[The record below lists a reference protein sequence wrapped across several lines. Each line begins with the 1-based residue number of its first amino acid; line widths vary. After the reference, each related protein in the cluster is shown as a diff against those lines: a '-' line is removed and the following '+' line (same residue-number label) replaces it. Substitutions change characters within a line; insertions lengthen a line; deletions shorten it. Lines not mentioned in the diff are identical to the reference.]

1 MKLTYIYFTASTAAI
16 AFLFLAAFNVNENV
30 TEKEGNNLIIKFSH
44 SLHTDLID
52 CQTCHSAVIAST
64 SLKDKLFP
72 NHDNCIDCHAVDD
85 ENECKTCHFED
96 KYETLMQKEPDLYF
110 NHKFHIE
117 DKELKCESC
126 HKGISEVDYAM
137 FALQPNPIME
147 NCYDCHN
154 NIIVAS
160 NACESCHISSVRLIP
175 QTHKSVSFMKT
186 HKFDAR
192 AFDANCIMCHDNIS
206 NSCEECHEATNII
219 TELNLPNDFYQPYSP
234 LQFSDGSKKQQ
245 IARVHEF
252 NYRFTHSIDSKGKT
266 SECQSCHEVETFCGS
281 CHQAE
286 GGDFALGGIVPASH
300 LKNGFFTIGIGSGGG
315 DHAVLAK
322 RDIERCVSC
331 HDVQGADPTCITCH
345 LDSDG
350 IKETNPKTHESNF
363 MRDIYGDWH
372 SSQGSTCYNCHT
384 SQSPISPAGMGFCG
398 YCHGGDVN

>member
-30 TEKEGNNLIIKFSH
+30 TEKEGNNLVIKFSH

-219 TELNLPNDFYQPYSP
+219 TELNLPNDFYKPYSQ
-234 LQFSDGSKKQQ
+234 LQFSDG
-245 IARVHEF
+245 
-252 NYRFTHSIDSKGKT
+252 
-266 SECQSCHEVETFCGS
+266 
-281 CHQAE
+281 
-286 GGDFALGGIVPASH
+286 
-300 LKNGFFTIGIGSGGG
+300 
-315 DHAVLAK
+315 
-322 RDIERCVSC
+322 
-331 HDVQGADPTCITCH
+331 
-345 LDSDG
+345 
-350 IKETNPKTHESNF
+350 
-363 MRDIYGDWH
+363 
-372 SSQGSTCYNCHT
+372 
-384 SQSPISPAGMGFCG
+384 
-398 YCHGGDVN
+398 